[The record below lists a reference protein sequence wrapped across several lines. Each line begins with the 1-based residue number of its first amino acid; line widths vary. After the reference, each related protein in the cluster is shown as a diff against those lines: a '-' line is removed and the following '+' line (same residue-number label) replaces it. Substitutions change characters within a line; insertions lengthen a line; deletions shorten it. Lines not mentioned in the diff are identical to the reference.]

1 MSLYFLCQCRLQIS
15 EIGVTWTLKSSAL
28 DCTRVSHKL
37 KAKILASFQA
47 LSHRNKKN
55 LVSLF
60 SPWIDDIWPY
70 TKVRHAKTVPF
81 CKLVVTLSSH
91 YRNTQDSLVKERRL
105 WSLSFQTDLYSMKL
119 KRSLNPFPVGC
130 MDSNVGSFS
139 IIYRVLQS
147 SSPFLALTM
156 RRQLYL

>member
-15 EIGVTWTLKSSAL
+15 EIGVTWMLKSSAL
-28 DCTRVSHKL
+28 DCTRVSQKL

-119 KRSLNPFPVGC
+119 KRSLNPFLVGC

-139 IIYRVLQS
+139 FIYRVLQS
-147 SSPFLALTM
+147 SSPFLALSM
-156 RRQLYL
+156 GRQLYL